1 MEFQVLDN
9 MAYLS
14 HLELMKVFRQAFRR
28 SGLKVSFSEGF
39 NPHMKLSFAIAKG
52 VGLKSSGELLEIEV
66 QEDIDINKYFYSI
79 NNSLPEGLKI
89 NIIKNKGSNKKSL
102 SAMLKKARYSLSG
115 DEDTLNRVWHKL
127 EVEDIMVH
135 VKTKRKEEVKNLKE
149 YIASVEKGDGK
160 ILITVFAG
168 SEKNLRIEYLLNYLS
183 ENITVKREKLL
194 NETQAIIDEF
204 SK

>member
-1 MEFQVLDN
+1 M
-9 MAYLS
+9 
-14 HLELMKVFRQAFRR
+14 
-28 SGLKVSFSEGF
+28 
-39 NPHMKLSFAIAKG
+39 
-52 VGLKSSGELLEIEV
+52 
-66 QEDIDINKYFYSI
+66 
-79 NNSLPEGLKI
+79 
-89 NIIKNKGSNKKSL
+89 IKNKGSNKKSL
-102 SAMLKKARYSLSG
+102 SAMLKKARYSLCG

-204 SK
+204 